1 MQNTIKGVVP
11 MKCSKCNSHISDDA
25 KFCGKCGNKLEKIC
39 SECHRPNPASNRF
52 CEECGIRFSTDKAPS
67 KSILTSISDDEN
79 LAKIQKY
86 LPKGIAE
93 KILAQKGRIEGERKQ
108 VTVMFCDLVDF
119 TSISQWLDPEEL
131 YPIMDNV
138 QEILIHKVHDYEGVV
153 NKMVGDGIMALFGAP
168 IALEDAPQRAI
179 RSAFSIH
186 REITKYGETLKGL
199 IENTPLLLMRIG
211 IHTGPVV
218 VGTIGNDLRVEF
230 TAVGNTV
237 NLASRMESLAEPGTT
252 YVSEDTF
259 KLAEGFFRFEYQG
272 EKHIKGV
279 SDPVSVYRPIVS
291 RSRRT
296 RFDVSTEKGLTPFIG
311 RDRELELL
319 LDGIE
324 RVKAGRGQA
333 FSIVSEAGVG
343 KSRFLYEFRK
353 ALANADVTFIEG
365 RCLSYSSAV
374 AYHPVID
381 ILKGFFDILRD
392 DVDSVIIQKVTEG
405 LKTLNMD
412 EPSTLPYILELLSVR
427 DTASDKTAISPKG
440 KKDRIL
446 AIYREIVTRGSEIR
460 PLVMVFEDLHWID
473 ESSEEVLKYV
483 LESILGER
491 VLLLFTYRP
500 EFIHTWGGKSYHSQV
515 NLNRFSNRESLTMV
529 MNILGT
535 DQIERALQ
543 EFILEKTDGIPFF
556 IEELIKSLKDLKFIE
571 KKAEVYRIAK
581 DIHAAAIPAT
591 IEDVIMARVDS
602 LPEVVKNV
610 LQTCSVI
617 GREFRHKLLNK
628 LIPLSE
634 QDLLAHLSVLK
645 NSELLYERGVYPLS
659 TYVFK
664 HALTQEVTY
673 NSILAKKRNK
683 IHEEIGTAIED
694 LYQDRIEEYYELLA
708 YHYKRSDNIGKALDY
723 LELANQKA
731 SLLSAM
737 EEAKTSFQSALKI
750 LNQLPRS
757 EEIEERII
765 SLVVNQSAAFILLLE
780 LPEYYQLLKRYEPIA
795 VELGNQSLLGS
806 FYSRMGLCEF
816 GLGHFE
822 RSIDTLTKAATLC
835 ENADNPEDAGF
846 AYTWLAWSLL
856 YKGNFEGVFAT
867 EANLLRL
874 MDRKFNLHWYTW
886 GVCAISRANTYVGR
900 WNEAIEAS
908 LKGIELAESYND
920 NSMVCCAGRE
930 LTLAYTCMGNIAKA
944 IEYGELISEKATTP
958 ADKAYAQ
965 RSFGWTLCRSG
976 VTNRGIDLMV
986 EALPLF
992 KAGKWMPGIIP
1003 MACMLGEG
1011 YLLAEDHINARK
1023 TLEEGIETFEQHNTP
1038 FYLGCAHRL
1047 LGEVLIKDDV
1057 DLAAS
1062 HLEKSIEILHE
1073 IKAEN
1078 ELAYAYAGYGRL
1090 HGLNGRPEEAIQF
1103 MMKGLEIFERLDTL
1117 NEPDKILEELAD
1129 LRD

>member
-1 MQNTIKGVVP
+1 
-11 MKCSKCNSHISDDA
+11 MKCSKCDFENSAEAI
-25 KFCGKCGNKLEKIC
+25 FCGKCGNKFELIC
-39 SECHRPNPASNRF
+39 PECSSPNPAIHSF
-52 CEECGIRFSTDKAPS
+52 CDKCGKNLRVDTQSPKP
-67 KSILTSISDDEN
+67 ISDTLSNDEKIE
-79 LAKIQKY
+79 KIQKY

-93 KILAQKGRIEGERKQ
+93 KIIAQKGRIDGERKQ
-108 VTVMFCDLVDF
+108 VTIMFCDLVDF
-119 TSISQWLDPEEL
+119 TSIAEKLDPEEI
-131 YPIMDNV
+131 YPIIDKV
-138 QEILIHKVHDYEGVV
+138 QEILIHKVHEYEGVV
-153 NKMVGDGIMALFGAP
+153 NKMIGDGIMALFGAP

-179 RSAFSIH
+179 RSALSIH
-186 REITKYGETLKGL
+186 REITKFSETLKKQEVD
-199 IENTPLLLMRIG
+199 IPLLRMRIG

-259 KLAEGFFRFEYQG
+259 ALAEGFFRFEFQG
-272 EKHIKGV
+272 EKRIKGM
-279 SDPVSVYRPIVS
+279 SDPISVYRPIVP

-311 RDRELELL
+311 RERELELL
-319 LDGIE
+319 LDGFE
-324 RVKAGRGQA
+324 RAKAGRGQA
-333 FSIVSEAGVG
+333 FSIVAEAGVG

-353 ALANADVTFIEG
+353 AIANADVTFIEG
-365 RCLSYSSAV
+365 RCLSYSSRV

-381 ILKGFFDILRD
+381 ILKAFFDILRD
-392 DVDSVIIQKVTEG
+392 DEDSVIIKKVENG

-412 EPSTLPYILELLSVR
+412 ESSTRPYILELLSIR
-427 DTASDKTAISPKG
+427 DIASEKTAISPKG

-446 AIYREIVTRGSEIR
+446 AIYREITSKVSAIR

-473 ESSEEVLKYV
+473 ESSEEVLKYI
-483 LESILGER
+483 LEGILGER

-500 EFIHTWGGKSYHSQV
+500 EFVHTWGGKSYHSQV

-529 MNILGT
+529 TNILSA
-535 DQIERALQ
+535 DQVEHALQ

-556 IEELIKSLKDLKFIE
+556 IEELIKSLKDLNFI
-571 KKAEVYRIAK
+571 KKKDEVYRIAE
-581 DIHAAAIPAT
+581 DIHTVVIPAT

-602 LPEVVKNV
+602 LPEDAKNV
-610 LQTCSVI
+610 LQICSVV
-617 GREFRHKLLNK
+617 GREFRHKLLNR
-628 LIPLSE
+628 LTPLSE
-634 QDLLAHLSVLK
+634 QELLAHLSVLK

-683 IHEEIGTAIED
+683 IHQEIGAAIED

-708 YHYKRSDNIGKALDY
+708 YHYNLSDDVGKALEY

-757 EEIEERII
+757 EEIKERII
-765 SLVVNQSAAFILLLE
+765 SLVVNQSAASILLLE
-780 LPEYYQLLKRYEPIA
+780 LPEYYELLKGQEPLAI
-795 VELGNQSLLGS
+795 ELGNQSLLGA

-822 RSIDTLTKAATLC
+822 QSIDTLTKAATLC

-867 EANLLRL
+867 EANLLRM
-874 MDRKFNLHWYTW
+874 MDRKFNLHWYAW
-886 GVCAISRANTYVGR
+886 GVCATSRANTYIGR
-900 WNEAIEAS
+900 WKEAIDGS
-908 LKGIELAESYND
+908 LKVIELAESYND
-920 NSMVCCAGRE
+920 NSMICCAGRE
-930 LTLAYTCMGNIAKA
+930 LTLAYTCMGDIPRA

-965 RSFGWTLCRSG
+965 RSLGWTLCRSG
-976 VTNRGIDLMV
+976 ETNQGIDLMV
-986 EALPLF
+986 
-992 KAGKWMPGIIP
+992 
-1003 MACMLGEG
+1003 
-1011 YLLAEDHINARK
+1011 
-1023 TLEEGIETFEQHNTP
+1023 
-1038 FYLGCAHRL
+1038 
-1047 LGEVLIKDDV
+1047 
-1057 DLAAS
+1057 
-1062 HLEKSIEILHE
+1062 
-1073 IKAEN
+1073 
-1078 ELAYAYAGYGRL
+1078 
-1090 HGLNGRPEEAIQF
+1090 
-1103 MMKGLEIFERLDTL
+1103 
-1117 NEPDKILEELAD
+1117 
-1129 LRD
+1129 